1 MQSLTTYINQPE
13 LLTTEVVDELAEMVE
28 HNPSF
33 QAARILLVQ
42 GLYRLQDPRFGEE
55 LRKAALFIPNRTTL
69 FRMLEEEKMKPEVVV
84 RPAAVVKPLKPASD
98 RTQSLIE
105 SFLEQQPDAATLSRK
120 THPVDASVDYMSYLM
135 QQADALPEG
144 LPDAEPEEEEV
155 NDDDELYDDDDE
167 VMLDMETPSQPQ
179 NVTNDPYFTETLA
192 QIYIKQG
199 KYNKAIEIIRRLSL
213 NVPEKNRYFADQIRF
228 LEKLIL
234 NERTSDNE
242 NQQK

>member
-1 MQSLTTYINQPE
+1 M
-13 LLTTEVVDELAEMVE
+13 A
-28 HNPSF
+28 
-33 QAARILLVQ
+33 Q
-42 GLYRLQDPRFGEE
+42 GLYRVQDPRLGEE
-55 LRKAALFIPNRTTL
+55 VRKAAHWSPNRTTL
-69 FRMLEEEKMKPEVVV
+69 FRMLEEKKMKPEVVA

-105 SFLEQQPDAATLSRK
+105 SFLERQPDAATLTRK
-120 THPVDASVDYMSYLM
+120 PHPVDASVDYMSYLM
-135 QQADALPEG
+135 QQADALPESF
-144 LPDAEPEEEEV
+144 PDAEPEEEDV

-167 VMLDMETPSQPQ
+167 VMLDTVTPSQPQ

-234 NERTSDNE
+234 NERTSNNE
-242 NQQK
+242 N